1 MSEST
6 EPMLSQAGQARRDEI
21 LGVLHGA
28 MAGRVRRRRAVRAL
42 ALVAVAGAGVWAS
55 LRAGPGV
62 PPPVNPAPSAEL
74 SAEAPY
80 TLKHASL
87 RIVGS
92 LDRPPASITIVDDD
106 TMLRALREL
115 GQPTGIIRTGGRV
128 TLTRSFWPANEEPD
142 EGDSTG

>member
-6 EPMLSQAGQARRDEI
+6 EPILSRAGQARRDEI

-28 MAGRVRRRRAVRAL
+28 MAGRVRRRRVVRGLAL
-42 ALVAVAGAGVWAS
+42 AMVVGGGVWAT
-55 LRAGPGV
+55 LRAGPGA
-62 PPPVNPAPSAEL
+62 PSPVNPAPSLEL
-74 SAEAPY
+74 LAEAPF

-87 RIVGS
+87 RIVGPQ
-92 LDRPPASITIVDDD
+92 DHPPASITIIDDD

-128 TLTRSFWPANEEPD
+128 MLTRSFWPASEEPEESD
-142 EGDSTG
+142 TTG